1 MALAN
6 STPGLSER
14 AGHPPEQL
22 HQLHGNLFD
31 IRCSRCDYLL
41 HAPAADGLIPPL
53 PASNGSNSD
62 STVLHTIRRQDIPCC
77 PMCKA
82 LLRPAIVWFSEP
94 ITRDTLSA
102 INGWIEASSMIDTM
116 LVIGTSA
123 EVYPAT
129 AYIELARRKG
139 ARVAV
144 VNVEKEDVGL
154 LGLGEQDWY
163 FEGDA
168 AVLVP
173 EMVKGVVDNVGI
185 I

>member
-1 MALAN
+1 
-6 STPGLSER
+6 
-14 AGHPPEQL
+14 
-22 HQLHGNLFD
+22 
-31 IRCSRCDYLL
+31 
-41 HAPAADGLIPPL
+41 
-53 PASNGSNSD
+53 
-62 STVLHTIRRQDIPCC
+62 
-77 PMCKA
+77 
-82 LLRPAIVWFSEP
+82 
-94 ITRDTLSA
+94 
-102 INGWIEASSMIDTM
+102 M

-129 AYIELARRKG
+129 AYIEAARRKG

-173 EMVKGVVDNVGI
+173 EMVKGVVDSAGI